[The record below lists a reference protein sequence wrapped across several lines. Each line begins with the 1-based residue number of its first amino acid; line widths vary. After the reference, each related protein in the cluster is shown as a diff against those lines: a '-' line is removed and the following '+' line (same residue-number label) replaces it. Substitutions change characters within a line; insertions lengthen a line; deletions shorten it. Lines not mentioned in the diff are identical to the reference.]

1 MNGNHDLDQAL
12 LNQADAYSEAVKA
25 FSERSQDDHLLCGI
39 HYRDLAL
46 LLHPSPLPNLP
57 SDPTLIIAE
66 QTTTAGYVTVID
78 LQKVTLPDRQ
88 QSEVSSRR
96 ELSTPKDFLDGPQI
110 NADRSQLIFL
120 NGYPSREWVMTLG
133 GTFRID
139 PEFWRRSQSFLHH
152 RKYHDLP
159 PLPSFSQRTF
169 HLQVSTIFNR
179 DVPITRERVDSL
191 RVDGWGEIWS
201 HHVNLERQG
210 AVGESIRRQLHAYS
224 ESIYSIEQYISCT
237 LVTKNGG
244 WAVVIWLDIGK
255 STGDCFPDCCTPIIQ
270 PTTNA
275 ALHFSSRS
283 VSPGRTSSSALFL
296 DPHHATQST
305 TQSSRHLS
313 SQYGQSLKV
322 ALMRASP
329 LYALGDIFRHSACSS
344 NQMVNMLM
352 GRVEDALRASYL
364 DRHEGLSLKDLRFI
378 KNVLDE
384 HSAYLEE
391 VVWFLQS
398 GLSAWLSPQP
408 TSNFPQHTNQSMN
421 MESSA
426 TNNKSGM
433 GNKKLSGAIDATQI
447 ELLED
452 YRCLLR
458 RCQRLAA
465 RCKDGTDIII
475 NGAALRESQRGIEQ
489 AEEVKLLTKL
499 VFLFAP
505 LSFVT
510 SIFGMNFVD
519 LSVKQGLAAL
529 LTVAVFL
536 LIALLVALS
545 KCGRRHLDT
554 LHSIFS

>member
-1 MNGNHDLDQAL
+1 
-12 LNQADAYSEAVKA
+12 
-25 FSERSQDDHLLCGI
+25 
-39 HYRDLAL
+39 
-46 LLHPSPLPNLP
+46 
-57 SDPTLIIAE
+57 
-66 QTTTAGYVTVID
+66 
-78 LQKVTLPDRQ
+78 
-88 QSEVSSRR
+88 
-96 ELSTPKDFLDGPQI
+96 
-110 NADRSQLIFL
+110 
-120 NGYPSREWVMTLG
+120 
-133 GTFRID
+133 
-139 PEFWRRSQSFLHH
+139 
-152 RKYHDLP
+152 
-159 PLPSFSQRTF
+159 
-169 HLQVSTIFNR
+169 
-179 DVPITRERVDSL
+179 
-191 RVDGWGEIWS
+191 
-201 HHVNLERQG
+201 
-210 AVGESIRRQLHAYS
+210 
-224 ESIYSIEQYISCT
+224 
-237 LVTKNGG
+237 
-244 WAVVIWLDIGK
+244 
-255 STGDCFPDCCTPIIQ
+255 
-270 PTTNA
+270 
-275 ALHFSSRS
+275 
-283 VSPGRTSSSALFL
+283 
-296 DPHHATQST
+296 
-305 TQSSRHLS
+305 
-313 SQYGQSLKV
+313 
-322 ALMRASP
+322 MRASP

-398 GLSAWLSPQP
+398 GVSAWLSPQP

-426 TNNKSGM
+426 TYNKSGM
-433 GNKKLSGAIDATQI
+433 GNKRLSGAIDATQI

-529 LTVAVFL
+529 VTVAVFL

>member
-1 MNGNHDLDQAL
+1 MNSSHDPNHAL
-12 LNQADAYSEAVKA
+12 RNQAGAYSEAVKA

-46 LLHPSPLPNLP
+46 LLHPSSFPNLP
-57 SDPTLIIAE
+57 SDPTPIIAE

-78 LQKVTLPDRQ
+78 LQKVTLPDKQ

-96 ELSTPKDFLDGPQI
+96 ELSTPKEFLDGPQI

-120 NGYPSREWVMTLG
+120 NGYPSSEWVTTLG

-152 RKYHDLP
+152 QKYHDLP

-169 HLQVSTIFNR
+169 HLRVSTIFNR

-191 RVDGWGEIWS
+191 RVDGWEEIWS
-201 HHVNLERQG
+201 HHANLERRR
-210 AVGESIRRQLHAYS
+210 AVGESIRRQLHVYS

-237 LVTKNGG
+237 LVTKSGG
-244 WAVVIWLDIGK
+244 WAAVIWLDIGK
-255 STGDCFPDCCTPIIQ
+255 SIADCFPDCCTPIIQ
-270 PTTNA
+270 PTAKA
-275 ALHFSSRS
+275 ALHFSNQS
-283 VSPGRTSSSALFL
+283 VSHGQTSSRAIFL
-296 DPHHATQST
+296 DPHYATQST

-313 SQYGQSLKV
+313 SQYGRSLKV

-344 NQMVNMLM
+344 NQMVNMLK

-364 DRHEGLSLKDLRFI
+364 DRHEGLSLRDLRFI

-391 VVWFLQS
+391 IVCLLES
-398 GLSAWLSPQP
+398 GVSAWLSPQP
-408 TSNFPQHTNQSMN
+408 SNNLSQHASQSMN

-426 TNNKSGM
+426 TNNKKGI
-433 GNKKLSGAIDATQI
+433 GNKKPSGAIDATQK

-458 RCQRLAA
+458 RSQRLAA

-505 LSFVT
+505 LST
-510 SIFGMNFVD
+510 LKERSEAFGHIAILVIM
-519 LSVKQGLAAL
+519 VKE
-529 LTVAVFL
+529 
-536 LIALLVALS
+536 LVRLF
-545 KCGRRHLDT
+545 G
-554 LHSIFS
+554 